1 MVTTLARARE
11 IAASVPDPELPAL
24 TIGELGMVREVSET
38 GDGIEVAITPT
49 YSGCPAMGVIG
60 LAIEAALLE
69 AGYRHVAVRIVR
81 EPAWTTDWIDAAA
94 REKLREAGIA
104 PPSPRVALHEGRR
117 FTAPVLACPRCASTE
132 TEEIAPFG
140 ATACKSLW
148 RCRACREPF
157 EHFKCH

>member
-1 MVTTLARARE
+1 MVTELARARE
-11 IAASVPDPELPAL
+11 IAAAIPDPELPAL
-24 TIGELGMVREVSET
+24 TIGELGMVRGVAET
-38 GDGIEVAITPT
+38 GNGIEVAITPT
-49 YSGCPAMGVIG
+49 YNGCPAMGMIG

-69 AGYRHVAVRIVR
+69 AGFSRVAVRVVR
-81 EPAWTTDWIDAAA
+81 EPAWTTDWIAAEA
-94 REKLREAGIA
+94 HEKLRAAGIA
-104 PPSPRVALHEGRR
+104 PPAPRGSGR
-117 FTAPVLACPRCASTE
+117 FVPPALACPRCDSAE

>member
-1 MVTTLARARE
+1 MVTELARARE
-11 IAASVPDPELPAL
+11 IAASIPDPELPAL
-24 TIGELGMVREVSET
+24 TIGELGMVREVAKT
-38 GDGIEVAITPT
+38 MDGIEVAITPT
-49 YSGCPAMGVIG
+49 YNGCPAMGVIG

-69 AGYRHVAVRIVR
+69 AGFERVSVRVVR
-81 EPAWTTDWIDAAA
+81 EPAWTTDWIGTEA
-94 REKLREAGIA
+94 REKLRAAGIA
-104 PPSPRVALHEGRR
+104 PPAPREDGR
-117 FTAPVLACPRCASTE
+117 FAPPALACPRCGSTG

>member
-1 MVTTLARARE
+1 MTALARARD
-11 IAASVPDPELPAL
+11 IAAAVPDPELPAL
-24 TIGELGMVREVSET
+24 TIGELGMVREVTET

-49 YSGCPAMGVIG
+49 YSGCPAMGMIG
-60 LAIEAALLE
+60 IAIEAALLE
-69 AGYRHVAVRIVR
+69 AGYRRVAVRIVR
-81 EPAWTTDWIDAAA
+81 EPAWTTDWIGPDA
-94 REKLREAGIA
+94 REKLRAAGIA
-104 PPSPRVALHEGRR
+104 PPVPRGVGR
-117 FTAPVLACPRCASTE
+117 FATPALACPRCASMQ

>member
-1 MVTTLARARE
+1 MVTARERVRE
-11 IAASVPDPELPAL
+11 IAEAVPDPELPAL
-24 TIGELGMVREVSET
+24 TIGELGMVRDVMET
-38 GDGIEVAITPT
+38 DGAVEIAITPT
-49 YSGCPAMGVIG
+49 YNGCPAMSVIG

-81 EPAWTTDWIDAAA
+81 EPAWTSDWIGAAA
-94 REKLREAGIA
+94 REKLRMAGIA
-104 PPSPRVALHEGRR
+104 PPAPRQSGRVGSTALS
-117 FTAPVLACPRCASTE
+117 CPRCGSTD

-148 RCRACREPF
+148 RCRSCREPF

>member
-24 TIGELGMVREVSET
+24 TIGELGMVRAVSES

-69 AGYRHVAVRIVR
+69 AGYRRVAVRIVR
-81 EPAWTTDWIDAAA
+81 EPAWSTDWIGAAA

-104 PPSPRVALHEGRR
+104 PPAPRGAGR
-117 FTAPVLACPRCASTE
+117 FVTPVLACPRCASTE